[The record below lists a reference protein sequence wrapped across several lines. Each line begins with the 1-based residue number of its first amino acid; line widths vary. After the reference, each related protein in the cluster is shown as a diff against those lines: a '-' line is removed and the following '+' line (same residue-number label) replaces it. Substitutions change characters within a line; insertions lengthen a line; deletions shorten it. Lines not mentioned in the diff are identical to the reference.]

1 MMYMMQLLRD
11 QFRMHI
17 YQPLPQMKSR
27 FTCGS
32 SNIVCT
38 DVGVYRSIL
47 FDFPCFRDA
56 PAAFKPTHSIA
67 NPDRDCQPLE
77 SYKVDN

>member
-1 MMYMMQLLRD
+1 
-11 QFRMHI
+11 
-17 YQPLPQMKSR
+17 
-27 FTCGS
+27 
-32 SNIVCT
+32 
-38 DVGVYRSIL
+38 VYRSIL